1 MYRQGSSERDGCGV
15 HGYQV
20 CAGAQLLWVSHRG
33 VSDRLLLL
41 LLLLR
46 LLLPALLMRRTRR
59 SPRTPLRR
67 DR

>member
-1 MYRQGSSERDGCGV
+1 MYRQGSSERDGRGV

-41 LLLLR
+41 LLR